1 MTTASVKARSLTAH
15 SPTVPAMTIAVRLT
29 TARWMT
35 VTRLNLRFWSA
46 RRAVLSCFAFVGAFA
61 TRPYYRTTMERTEGE
76 GGSRRRA
83 PVVTVVRATCLA
95 AAAVLLLTH
104 CGPGSVRDDS
114 AEAGFA
120 RDMATH
126 HAQAAEMAL
135 IVRDVGAD
143 ERLRALALDIML
155 TQATQRGVFM
165 GWLQQW
171 NLPQAS
177 SRPRMV
183 WMSGHDHAASESE
196 RLMGMA
202 TADEL
207 ARLRG
212 TRGADAEVL
221 FLQLMIRHHEGGV
234 RMARAVLAESTR
246 EEVVAMARSIDESQT
261 GEIALMIQMLAERGA
276 KPLT

>member
-1 MTTASVKARSLTAH
+1 MLD
-15 SPTVPAMTIAVRLT
+15 
-29 TARWMT
+29 
-35 VTRLNLRFWSA
+35 
-46 RRAVLSCFAFVGAFA
+46 GAG
-61 TRPYYRTTMERTEGE
+61 RDS
-76 GGSRRRA
+76 GSRRRA
-83 PVVTVVRATCLA
+83 LATCLWA
-95 AAAVLLLTH
+95 AAALLLTN

-135 IVRDVGAD
+135 IVRDVTSD
-143 ERLRALALDIML
+143 ERLRTLAIDIML
-155 TQATQRGVFM
+155 TQTTQRGVFM

-177 SRPRMV
+177 SRPRMA
-183 WMSGHDHAASESE
+183 WMREHDHAVSGSQPGGASAPE
-196 RLMGMA
+196 RMMGMA

-207 ARLRG
+207 ARLRAA
-212 TRGADAEVL
+212 RGVDAEVL

-234 RMARAVLAESTR
+234 MMAKAILAESTR

-261 GEIALMIQMLAERGA
+261 GEIAAMTGMLAERGA
-276 KPLT
+276 SR

>member
-1 MTTASVKARSLTAH
+1 MEG
-15 SPTVPAMTIAVRLT
+15 IG
-29 TARWMT
+29 
-35 VTRLNLRFWSA
+35 
-46 RRAVLSCFAFVGAFA
+46 RA
-61 TRPYYRTTMERTEGE
+61 
-76 GGSRRRA
+76 
-83 PVVTVVRATCLA
+83 CLA

-114 AEAGFA
+114 ADAGFA

-135 IVRDVGAD
+135 IVRDVSID
-143 ERLRALALDIML
+143 ERLRTLALDIML
-155 TQATQRGVFM
+155 TQTTQRGVFM

-183 WMSGHDHAASESE
+183 WMRGHDHAALESD

-207 ARLRG
+207 ARLRQA
-212 TRGADAEVL
+212 RGDEAEVL

-234 RMARAVLAESTR
+234 RMAKAVLAQSTR
-246 EEVVAMARSIDESQT
+246 DEVVAMARSIDESQT
-261 GEIALMIQMLAERGA
+261 GEIALMTEMLTERGA